1 MRQRQLRALRLD
13 DVQVAEEGQVTYHA
27 SVFGVKDSYGTIFDR
42 GSFTKTINDH
52 VTPPAGI
59 TLSPFLSDAPGGFF
73 SMDWFHQPSSPLGL
87 SRITEDATGLLV
99 RAEIDLDIERGRDV
113 YSGMRRG
120 YINSA
125 SHAFSAITE
134 VIEDG
139 DVHFKEVEL
148 FGTSPLTMGYG
159 SNPAALV
166 DEVRARTGVE
176 YPKPP
181 PMVFGEADL
190 RDMVTALAGLQDRE
204 LTEAERA
211 LVAEC
216 STALSAILEPTEI
229 RGEEP
234 PTDIPT
240 EPPLPIVLP
249 AALYEAR
256 DLAAALSSRG
266 PIRSPLGMSRTPSI
280 APELH
285 ALLTDIKALGHS
297 LRESE
302 RK

>member
-1 MRQRQLRALRLD
+1 MRQRQLRAWRLD
-13 DVQVAEEGQVTYHA
+13 DVQVADLGRV
-27 SVFGVKDSYGTIFDR
+27 VFHSSAFGNLDSYRTVFDK
-42 GSFTKTINDH
+42 GSFAKTLNDH
-52 VTPPAGI
+52 DGKFPVV
-59 TLSPFLSDAPGGFF
+59 
-73 SMDWFHQPSSPLGL
+73 WFHDPTEPIALGIH
-87 SRITEDATGLLV
+87 SEDDTGLRV
-99 RAEIDLDIERGRDV
+99 EADLDLDVETGRRV
-113 YSGMRRG
+113 YSGLRKG
-120 YINSA
+120 YIDSA
-125 SHAFSAITE
+125 SIAFSVVTE
-134 VIEDG
+134 AIED
-139 DVHFKEVEL
+139 DIVHFKEVEL
-148 FGTSPLTMGYG
+148 FESSLLTRNFA

-166 DEVRARTGVE
+166 DEVRSRTGVE